1 MRVRTGTAN
10 VIQFLQGLLVQILL
24 TKGAYLQDG
33 ERAINLYAVFNA
45 ASKWHEFWSTEGL
58 ELFSTISGSPVRGLY
73 VATNDDTK
81 LYVVAGD
88 KVYRVLTDGTAT
100 QYTTTLDTN
109 QGMVE
114 FSDNG
119 TQITITDGAS
129 GYVITIATA
138 LPNGLAKIADA
149 NFPGGG
155 SNCQI
160 YGYTIVA
167 KPDDEQVNSSDLNDS
182 TAWNAL
188 NFASAE
194 GIPDNLRRVVEFSQ
208 KIYMFG
214 IISTEI
220 WYYDG
225 GTGFPFERWEGAVL
239 NFGLAAKQ
247 SLAKNDQAMYF
258 LARTRASEGE
268 RVIVEVRGT
277 QAQIV
282 SSQGIN
288 ELLATLTNTANA
300 EGFAYMRE
308 GHSFY
313 ELTFPSDDIT
323 IVYDAKEGMW
333 HERRSRDANDNEI
346 RHRARCYAYFN
357 GFHMVGDFETGKV
370 YKLKSD
376 VYTEDGET
384 IIRKLYPPEISD
396 PADDSKFVITRL
408 KVPMKV
414 GVGLVSG
421 QGEDPLLMFR
431 YSKDGGRTWSN
442 EKTASFGKMGEYDK
456 QVVFLMLGQMR
467 RFSAELVVSD
477 PVPVRFEGPLIAR
490 TA

>member
-1 MRVRTGTAN
+1 M
-10 VIQFLQGLLVQILL
+10 QIPL

-33 ERAINLYAVFNA
+33 ERAINLYPVLNA
-45 ASKWHEFWSTEGL
+45 ASKWYEFWNTEGL
-58 ELFSTISGSPVRGLY
+58 ELFSTLSGSPVRGLY

-81 LYVVAGD
+81 LYVVAGNRFY
-88 KVYRVLTDGTAT
+88 KVLTDGSSSVNA
-100 QYTTTLDTN
+100 TTLDTN

-119 TQITITDGAS
+119 TQIMITDGTS
-129 GYVITIATA
+129 GYTYTIATDT
-138 LPNGLAKIADA
+138 LTKIADA
-149 NFPGGG
+149 DFPGGG
-155 SNCQI
+155 SNCQV

-188 NFASAE
+188 NYANAE

-214 IISTEI
+214 IISTEV

-225 GTGFPFERWEGAVL
+225 GTGFPFERVEGAVL

-247 SLAKNDQAMYF
+247 SIAKNDQAMYF
-258 LARTRASEGE
+258 LARTKASEGE
-268 RVIVEVRGT
+268 RVVVEVRGF

-308 GHSFY
+308 GHSVY

-323 IVYDAKEGMW
+323 IVYDSKEGMW

-346 RHRARCYAYFN
+346 RHRARGYAYFN
-357 GFHMVGDFETGKV
+357 GDHIVGDFETGKI

-376 VYTEDGET
+376 VYTENGET

-396 PADDSKFVITRL
+396 PEDDSRFVITRL

-431 YSKDGGRTWSN
+431 YSKNGGRTWSN

-467 RFSAELVVSD
+467 RFSTELVVSD
-477 PVPVRFEGPLIAR
+477 PVEVRFEGPLIAR
-490 TA
+490 TV